1 MGILRFLLAAL
12 VVVSHMAY
20 TVQGL
25 NPGVWAVVIFYILAG
40 HVVAKLW
47 ANRPYEKLRDS
58 ILWFYKDRSLRIFP
72 LYFAALAFGAAVWG
86 LGAKIYFLSAR
97 PDFSHWLANFTV
109 VPLSYYMWNGMDQF
123 TILPPAWSLGVELQ
137 FYLLVPLLMLSSRV
151 AIFAIFASVMVF
163 IAAQIGWLN
172 TDVFG
177 YRIIL
182 GVLFIFLTGAA
193 IENGSKLGRLFV
205 TLAWFSMFLY
215 IAALWKF
222 DIRRSFD
229 FEVALGYV
237 LGVPLVAGLSKVK
250 FSGGFNFIQ
259 RQAGN
264 VSYGLFLFHFP
275 SIWLAESVGLSAGFK
290 VAFVFSLSIVLAII
304 CHHLV
309 ERPFWKRFRSVVN
322 RSPATHS

>member
-20 TVQGL
+20 TVQGF
-25 NPGVWAVVIFYILAG
+25 NPGVWAVVIFYMLAG

-47 ANRPYEKLRDS
+47 AHRPHEKLLDS
-58 ILWFYKDRSLRIFP
+58 ILWFYKDRALRIFP
-72 LYFAALAFGAAVWG
+72 LYFAALAFGAAIWG
-86 LGAKIYFLSAR
+86 FGAESYFLSA
-97 PDFSHWLANFTV
+97 PPNVSHWLANFTV

-123 TILPPAWSLGVELQ
+123 TLLPPAWSLGVELQ
-137 FYLLVPLLMLSSRV
+137 FYLLVPFLMLSAR
-151 AIFAIFASVMVF
+151 FAMCATFASVLMF
-163 IAAQIGWLN
+163 SAAQMGWLN

-193 IENGSKLGRLFV
+193 IESGSRRGRLCV
-205 TLAWFSMFLY
+205 ILAWLSMLLY
-215 IAALWKF
+215 IAVLWEMGV
-222 DIRRSFD
+222 RRSFD
-229 FEVALGYV
+229 VEVALGYV
-237 LGVPLVAGLSKVK
+237 LGVPLVAVLSKMH

-275 SIWLAESVGLSAGFK
+275 SIWLAESVGISAGLK
-290 VAFVFSLSIVLAII
+290 VVFVFSLSIALAII
-304 CHHLV
+304 CHHFI
-309 ERPFWKRFRSVVN
+309 ERPFWKRFRSVVS
-322 RSPATHS
+322 RSPAVHS